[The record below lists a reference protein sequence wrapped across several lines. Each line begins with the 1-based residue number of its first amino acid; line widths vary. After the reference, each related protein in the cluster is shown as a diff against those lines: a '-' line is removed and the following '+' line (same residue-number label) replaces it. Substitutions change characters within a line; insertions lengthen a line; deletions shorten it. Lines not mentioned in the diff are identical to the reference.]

1 MFKDVLSRNSD
12 FAALASR
19 LSRLSK
25 SKNIMAALMKYGIKN
40 EPVAAKTDSEIT
52 GNVCI
57 CGFFILLQKKNP
69 SKQRLIYR
77 VQISG
82 REQEH

>member
-1 MFKDVLSRNSD
+1 MS
-12 FAALASR
+12 AQ
-19 LSRLSK
+19 
-25 SKNIMAALMKYGIKN
+25 MKYGIKN
-40 EPVAAKTDSEIT
+40 EPVAEKTDSEIT

-57 CGFFILLQKKNP
+57 CGFLIIHTTWKKHP